1 MIAIENYFNY
11 GDAGTNV
18 DALFCPSAMNTA

>member
-11 GDAGTNV
+11 GDADMNV